1 MEKDTVYLISDAHFG
16 IDLQGCEKREAAF
29 FKWLQEISP
38 EMSQLIIVGD
48 LFDFWIEYKSSI
60 RADYFQVLHALKKV
74 SEQGTEIHYLAGNHD
89 FALGSFLEEKIGIV
103 IHHGDYNTE
112 IQGKKVH
119 IYHGDG
125 LIKKDIGYRILKKVL
140 RNPINQK
147 LYKLIHPDLGVALG
161 TLVSGS
167 SRKYLRPLLNESI
180 IREYR
185 QHALDLLKKGNDI
198 VIFGHTHK
206 GELCRFDSGIYCNTG
221 SWLINYNFASM
232 KNGEIRLWRYR
243 EGLSPGEIYC
253 SDLKNGSNE
262 S

>member
-1 MEKDTVYLISDAHFG
+1 MRILESICKDVK
-16 IDLQGCEKREAAF
+16 KRAAF

-89 FALGSFLEEKIGIV
+89 FALGSFLKEEIGII
-103 IHHGDYNTE
+103 IHHGNYNAE

-125 LIKKDIGYRILKKVL
+125 LIKRDVGYRVLKKVL
-140 RNPINQK
+140 RNHFNQK

-198 VIFGHTHK
+198 VIFDTPRRA
-206 GELCRFDSGIYCNTG
+206 LQVRF
-221 SWLINYNFASM
+221 
-232 KNGEIRLWRYR
+232 RYLLQYR
-243 EGLSPGEIYC
+243 IVAYQLQPQA
-253 SDLKNGSNE
+253 
-262 S
+262 